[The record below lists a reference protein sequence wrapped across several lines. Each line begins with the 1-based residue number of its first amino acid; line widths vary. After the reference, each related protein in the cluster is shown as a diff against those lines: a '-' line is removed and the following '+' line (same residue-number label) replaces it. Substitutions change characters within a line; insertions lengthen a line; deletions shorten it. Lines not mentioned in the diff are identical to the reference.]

1 MKTKYSD
8 LIEIR
13 ESAIAFKIQPENG
26 DWRDFIPNEQ
36 FNEVLRKVVNSVY
49 NNNADFHKPFWISG
63 TYGSGKSHAGA
74 VIKHLLCDPIDDI
87 REYIEC
93 EYRDESLALLRSD
106 ILNLRSKK
114 RLFPVS
120 LYGIVNMAAAEDLPF
135 VLQTHIVDALNREGI
150 EFEVQTDF
158 DHYIA
163 DIEKDGEFWSLI
175 IERDAQLKALA
186 PSTELLI
193 DKLSDRDIS
202 VIRHIKNALRR
213 QNRVIPLQSDDLE
226 KWIFEVQ
233 DKLAAQGVYDGL
245 LIVWDEFTDVLKS
258 AFGLSALVTLQG
270 ISERM
275 MMAKNNSYFLFISH
289 PSALDCLQVEER
301 EKTKGRYHYMPYNM
315 ETVSAYKIMSRKFRI
330 IDDDVVY
337 EHKRSAF
344 IGPHEGLYS
353 EFAEISTSTHNL

>member
-36 FNEVLRKVVNSVY
+36 FNEVLRKVVKSVY

-135 VLQTHIVDALNREGI
+135 VLQTHIVDALNQEGI

-163 DIEKDGEFWSLI
+163 DIEKDNEFWSLV

-186 PSTELLI
+186 PSIELLI
-193 DKLSDRDIS
+193 DKLSNHDIS

-226 KWIFEVQ
+226 NWIFEVQ

-275 MMAKNNSYFLFISH
+275 MMSKNNSYFLFISH
-289 PSALDCLQVEER
+289 PSALDSLQVEER

-315 ETVSAYKIMSRKFRI
+315 ETVSAYL
-330 IDDDVVY
+330 Y
-337 EHKRSAF
+337 EN
-344 IGPHEGLYS
+344 GLRELIYLGCVS
-353 EFAEISTSTHNL
+353 W